1 MKTTIQKNNA
11 VTDESLERF
20 GNMYFET
27 NANGINI
34 KLQIRGYTPTNE
46 DDWHSEWCECDYSFS
61 SGNWL
66 NYHKEGDEAFLS
78 IEVEGLARAFSDLL
92 DNKITEVT
100 EMTCAEPDF
109 IFKLFPQA
117 DLRNDPKYTYIR
129 PGCEIRDIYLEWKI
143 YFWDD
148 GLTDNHLSVK
158 LDRADIVRLRDY
170 FESVING

>member
-109 IFKLFPQA
+109 ILTYSHKQICVTIRNTLISDRAVRFEIFILNGRYTSGMM
-117 DLRNDPKYTYIR
+117 DLRITIFP
-129 PGCEIRDIYLEWKI
+129 
-143 YFWDD
+143 
-148 GLTDNHLSVK
+148 
-158 LDRADIVRLRDY
+158 
-170 FESVING
+170 